1 MRWLRSGR
9 WSLVLLALLSLG
21 NTPIATVGGSG
32 RPSPMAGNALAG
44 PTLIESDDQHI
55 VLEWTA
61 PPYQVSAAEI
71 EGQAFQRLSIPSC
84 PPAGRPGDPELPVC
98 TALLGIP
105 PDVPFS
111 LRILE
116 VESLSLPGKWLLP
129 PLPEPAIEEKVPWTG
144 PESIRVVGERYSP
157 GPAYR
162 SDAPFPPQPA
172 ALGEP
177 AFLRHQRL
185 VAISF
190 SPFQYDPRSGR
201 LLYFP
206 RLRLEIA
213 FGESHEAMGEVAE
226 PPEFERLLAHT
237 LLNYAQARHFRRTV
251 SVPLDLPPAPPN
263 PGWRIPVLQ
272 EGVYRL
278 TYPRLQEAGLPVE
291 NLDPRTL
298 RLFRYGQEVAIR
310 VLGEEDGR
318 FDPQDAV
325 LFYGRPL
332 YDNRYTDAEV
342 YWLTYGGEPGRR
354 MAKRDGTPG
363 GGTIPTSFTTVEH
376 LEENHNYYSIMPWRP
391 DHDHWFW
398 NYTYPEGG
406 IFAQT
411 YSFPAHP
418 LAGETYTAT
427 LRVHLHG
434 GNRDDYVNPDHHIR
448 VFLNDTFLGDL
459 WWDGR
464 VELTP
469 TWAFSSTLFQPSG
482 NTVRI
487 EAPGDTGAV
496 ADWVVYDWLELEER
510 RLFAAEG
517 DRISWEGPAGTWE
530 YHLTG
535 FSQPDI
541 FLLDVTETDAPVE
554 IVSATVI
561 PVGSTYSLH
570 FTDAATRTTR
580 YLAVSDGQVLEPAS
594 IEPADPVNLRD
605 PANGADYII
614 ITHGDFYTQAQ
625 TLASF
630 RAGQGL
636 RARAVDVQDV
646 YDLFAYGRRT
656 PEALHDFLA
665 YAYEN
670 WLPPAPSYVVLIGDG
685 HFDPKDHRG
694 YGLSEYILP
703 YLAFVDPWMG
713 ETAADNRYVCL
724 SGEDL
729 LPDMHLGRLPANTSA
744 EARAMVNK
752 VIAYEGSPP
761 SGDWRTRGLFAADNA
776 DQAGNFPGLSDALL
790 AGFYPPPYQAQR
802 VYLGVTCIYENP
814 SVECRN
820 QILSAVNEGRL
831 LINYIGHGGIWLW
844 ANERLLDNFALPQ
857 LANAPYLPVVLAMTC
872 YEGMYHWTFLNPN
885 YYSLA
890 ETFLRA
896 EGKGWAA
903 SWSPTG
909 LGVATGHH
917 YLNEG
922 FFQAVFLD
930 DERRLGPAA
939 LAGKLRLW
947 QSGAWRDLLDT
958 YLLLGDPALEMPL
971 LETDLA
977 LEKTTYPQV
986 PLYSGDSIFPLHQRS
1001 TIHAQR
1007 STINLHPGDP
1017 LTFTLRLSA
1026 AGPATAHH
1034 VVLTDTLSPW
1044 IVSPTVWTTGITLT
1058 QRPDTRYVWDVEDL
1072 GAGQTG
1078 LVTVTARLS
1087 WQTPAGLLLN
1097 QARVAT
1103 TAKETDVQN
1112 NVDTATWLVIPGP
1125 PYRISV
1131 TATPPALPADG
1142 ASLSLIRAMVVDTAG
1157 NPVADGTPV
1166 AFATD
1171 AGTFLDG
1178 STYYT
1183 TTTAQGAAEVFLRA
1197 ASQVVTATVTVTSGQ
1212 AIGQVQVPFVST
1224 APHTILVEA
1233 FPTAIPVTGT
1243 AQITATVLDVLGHPV
1258 RDGTAVTF
1266 TTSLGTLTPTVTATV
1281 AGIAGSTLYGEGLS
1295 GLATILARSGSAA
1308 GTATVRIG
1316 SGSSFTLTLVA
1327 DPPAIPAD
1335 GQSQSTITATLVR
1348 ADGQPITL
1356 TYWISFSTTLGS
1368 IPSRSLA
1375 VSGTTTVFLTAGT
1388 TAGNAVIVAAAQR
1401 ASASTRVQLL
1411 PGEAA
1416 VLTLTAEPAEV
1427 PVGGRQSTLLAVV
1440 RDAYGNAVADGTPV
1454 TLSTT
1459 LGTVSPTLAS
1469 TWNGRAYSWLTSGS
1483 QAGIATVLAHSGPA
1497 GDTAAVRFTALDPA
1511 TLTLSADPPV
1521 VVADGVFSSTLSAW
1535 VADPFGNPVEDGTT
1549 VQFLTSLGHIRPSQ
1563 AGTVA
1568 GWATAVLTA
1577 TQVGTATVRALSGG
1591 IEARTTVSLV
1601 PGAPAHILV
1610 AASPSSLCAN
1620 GVSTATV
1627 TTYLWDALSHPVAD
1641 GTPVTFA
1648 ASLGTITPTLTWT
1661 KDGRAQATL
1670 HSSTLLGD
1678 SVVQAQSGM
1687 AAGTTSVAFIPGPP
1701 YAVTVTAEP
1710 VLLVANGTST
1720 ATVNAWMMDAWGHA
1734 VADGTPVTFTTS
1746 LGTITPTLTWTQSGR
1761 AQAILRSGW
1770 EEGWALVRVSSAS
1783 AGGETWVRFFLYHIY
1798 LPLVGRSWA
1807 GLSAR

>member
-1 MRWLRSGR
+1 MQWLRAGR
-9 WSLVLLALLSLG
+9 RPLSLVLLALLMLG
-21 NTPIATVGGSG
+21 NVPATTGGDVGFP
-32 RPSPMAGNALAG
+32 RAGDAPTGL
-44 PTLIESDDQHI
+44 TLIESDGRHI
-55 VLEWTA
+55 ILEWTA
-61 PPYQVSAAEI
+61 PPYQVSVVEV
-71 EGQAFQRLSIPSC
+71 EGQTFQRLSIPPC
-84 PPAGRPGDPELPVC
+84 PPAGRPGEPELPSC
-98 TALLGIP
+98 TAILGIP
-105 PDVPFS
+105 PDASLS
-111 LRILE
+111 LRLLE
-116 VESLSLPGKWLLP
+116 AESLSLPGKWLLL
-129 PLPEPAIEEKVPWTG
+129 PLPEPAVEEKVPWTG
-144 PESIRVVGERYSP
+144 PESVRMVGERYP
-157 GPAYR
+157 LGPAYQN
-162 SDAPFPPQPA
+162 DAPFPSQPA

-185 VAISF
+185 VPVSF
-190 SPFQYDPRSGR
+190 FPFQYFPQSGR

-213 FGESHEAMGEVAE
+213 FGESHEGMGEVAE
-226 PPEFERLLAHT
+226 PPDFERLLAYT
-237 LLNYAQARHFRRTV
+237 LFNYTQARHFRRTA
-251 SVPLDLPPAPPN
+251 SMPLNLPPVPPN
-263 PGWRIPVLQ
+263 PGWRIPISQ
-272 EGVYRL
+272 EGLYRL

-291 NLDPRTL
+291 SLDPRTL
-298 RLFRYGQEVAIR
+298 RLFRYGEEVAIR

-318 FDPQDAV
+318 FDPQDTI

-332 YDNRYTDAEV
+332 SYNRYTDAEV

-354 MAKRDGTPG
+354 MAWRDGTPG
-363 GGTIPTSFTTVEH
+363 GGTVPTSFSAVER
-376 LEENHNYYSIMPWRP
+376 LEENLLYYPTMPWRS

-418 LAGETYTAT
+418 LAGETYIAT

-448 VFLNDTFLGDL
+448 IFLNDMSLGDL

-469 TWAFSSTLFQPSG
+469 TWAFSSTLLQPSG

-510 RLFAAEG
+510 RRFVAEE
-517 DRISWEGPAGTWE
+517 DRLSWEGPAGAWE
-530 YHLTG
+530 YHLTN
-535 FSQPDI
+535 FVQPEI
-541 FLLDVTETDAPVE
+541 FLLDITEADDPVE

-561 PVGSTYSLH
+561 PAGSTYSLH
-570 FTDAATRTTR
+570 FADAATRTTR
-580 YLAVSDGQVLEPAS
+580 YLAMSGGQVPEPAS
-594 IEPADPVNLRD
+594 IEPAAPADLRN
-605 PANGADYII
+605 PSNGADYIV

-630 RAGQGL
+630 RAAQGL
-636 RARAVDVQDV
+636 RARVVDVQDA

-670 WLPPAPSYVVLIGDG
+670 WLPPAPSYAVLLGDG

-694 YGLSEYILP
+694 YGLREYILP

-729 LPDMHLGRLPANTSA
+729 LPDMHLGRLPANTPA
-744 EARAMVNK
+744 EAQVLVNK
-752 VIAYEGSPP
+752 VIAYESTSPP
-761 SGDWRTRGLFAADNA
+761 GDWRRQGLFVADNP
-776 DQAGNFPGLSDALL
+776 DQAGNFPGLSDALI
-790 AGFYPPPYQAQR
+790 ANFYPPPYQAQK
-802 VYLGVTCIYENP
+802 VYLGVTCAYQNP
-814 SVECRN
+814 STECRN
-820 QILSAVNEGRL
+820 QILSAINEGRL
-831 LINYIGHGGIWLW
+831 LVNYIGHGGVWLW
-844 ANERLLDNFALPQ
+844 ANERLLDNFAQ
-857 LANAPYLPVVLAMTC
+857 LSNAPYLPVVLAMTC

-885 YYSLA
+885 YFSLA

-896 EGKGWAA
+896 EGRGWAA

-922 FFQAVFLD
+922 FFQAVFLE
-930 DERRLGPAA
+930 DERRLGSAT

-947 QSGAWRDLLDT
+947 QAGAWRELLDT

-977 LEKTTYPQV
+977 LEKTTYPQT
-986 PLYSGDSIFPLHQRS
+986 PLR
-1001 TIHAQR
+1001 
-1007 STINLHPGDP
+1007 PGDP

-1044 IVSPTVWTTGITLT
+1044 IVSPTVQIAGITLT
-1058 QRPDTRYVWDVEDL
+1058 RRPDTRYVWDVEDMV
-1072 GAGQTG
+1072 AGQSGT
-1078 LVTVTARLS
+1078 LTVTARLS
-1087 WQTPAGLLLN
+1087 WQTPAGLLVN
-1097 QARVAT
+1097 QARVTT
-1103 TAKETDVQN
+1103 TAKETEAQN
-1112 NVDTATWLVIPGP
+1112 NADTATWLVIPGP
-1125 PYRISV
+1125 PYRISL

-1142 ASLSLIRAMVVDTAG
+1142 ASLSLIHTLVVDTAG

-1178 STYYT
+1178 STHYT
-1183 TTTAQGAAEVFLRA
+1183 STTSQGTAEVFLRA

-1224 APHTILVEA
+1224 APHTVLVEA
-1233 FPTAIPVTGT
+1233 SPTAIPVTGT

-1266 TTSLGTLTPTVTATV
+1266 TTSLGTLTPTVAATF
-1281 AGIAGSTLYGEGLS
+1281 AGIARSTLQGEGLS
-1295 GLATILARSGSAA
+1295 GLATILAHSGSAA
-1308 GTATVRIG
+1308 GTASVRIG
-1316 SGSSFTLTLVA
+1316 SGSSFTLTLTA

-1335 GQSQSTITATLVR
+1335 GQSQSAITATLVR

-1375 VSGTTTVFLTAGT
+1375 VSGTTTVSLTAGMT
-1388 TAGNAVIVAAAQR
+1388 PGSAIVVASAQR
-1401 ASASTRVQLL
+1401 ASAATMVQLL
-1411 PGEAA
+1411 PGRPA
-1416 VLTLTAEPAEV
+1416 VLTLTAEPTQV

-1454 TLSTT
+1454 AFSTT
-1459 LGTVSPTLAS
+1459 LGTVSPTQAT
-1469 TWNGRAYSWLTSGS
+1469 TWNGEAYSWLTSGG
-1483 QAGIATVLAHSGPA
+1483 QAGIATVLARSDPA
-1497 GDTAAVRFTALDPA
+1497 DDTTTVRFTALDPSI
-1511 TLTLSADPPV
+1511 LTLSADPPV
-1521 VVADGVFSSTLSAW
+1521 IVADGVSSTTLSAW
-1535 VADPFGNPVEDGTT
+1535 VTDPLGNPVEDGTT
-1549 VQFLTSLGHIRPSQ
+1549 VQFLTSLGHVRPSQ
-1563 AGTVA
+1563 GGTVA
-1568 GWATAVLTA
+1568 GWATAVLTG
-1577 TQVGTATVRALSGG
+1577 TQVGTATVRALAGG

-1601 PGAPAHILV
+1601 PGAPAYILV
-1610 AASPSSLCAN
+1610 AALPSSLYAN

-1627 TTYLWDALSHPVAD
+1627 TAYLRDALDHPVAD
-1641 GTPVTFA
+1641 G
-1648 ASLGTITPTLTWT
+1648 L
-1661 KDGRAQATL
+1661 
-1670 HSSTLLGD
+1670 
-1678 SVVQAQSGM
+1678 
-1687 AAGTTSVAFIPGPP
+1687 
-1701 YAVTVTAEP
+1701 
-1710 VLLVANGTST
+1710 
-1720 ATVNAWMMDAWGHA
+1720 
-1734 VADGTPVTFTTS
+1734 PVTFTTS
-1746 LGTITPTLTWTQSGR
+1746 LGTITPTLTWTEGGQ
-1761 AQAILRSGW
+1761 AQTILRSGY
-1770 EEGWALVRVSSAS
+1770 EGGWARIRASSAS
-1783 AGGETWVRFFLYHIY
+1783 AWGETWVHFFLYRIY
-1798 LPLVGRSWA
+1798 LPLTGRNWA
-1807 GLSAR
+1807 GGPAQ